1 MFKTMFKT
9 KPVKLDAPGRASLV
23 IRIAKHLRTLRLV
36 TIGISAYAVLA
47 FLDTNDFVAVAT
59 IGGLALLTVAVTFGV
74 DVLLALLAQREDH
87 AGTAP
92 DQQ

>member
-1 MFKTMFKT
+1 MFKT
-9 KPVKLDAPGRASLV
+9 KPVRLDAPGRAALV
-23 IRIAKHLRTLRLV
+23 IRIAEHLRTLRLV
-36 TIGISAYAVLA
+36 TLGISAFAMLA
-47 FLDTNDFVAVAT
+47 LLDINAFMAVAT